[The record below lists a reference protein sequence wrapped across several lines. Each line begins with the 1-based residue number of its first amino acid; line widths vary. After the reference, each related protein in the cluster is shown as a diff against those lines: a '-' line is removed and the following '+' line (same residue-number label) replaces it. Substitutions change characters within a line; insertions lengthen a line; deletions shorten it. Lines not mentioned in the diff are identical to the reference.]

1 MRTDLESITTAH
13 AEDVSMSARA
23 AARSRYVV
31 YSIVLSWGLTIV
43 GLLRIALSTASSVAW
58 AACAILAVMP
68 ALMLM
73 VLAHTP
79 VKTIAEVIRDV
90 EAT

>member
-1 MRTDLESITTAH
+1 MRAP
-13 AEDVSMSARA
+13 AVAP
-23 AARSRYVV
+23 SRYVI
-31 YSIVLSWGLTIV
+31 YAIVLTWGLVIV

-79 VKTIAEVIRDV
+79 AKTIAEIIRDV